1 MFMTVILFYSHGKCE
16 CVMVS
21 VKPVGRL
28 SVIGKTVNVAIFS
41 DTVKIINVKH
51 CLMVGLILLYP
62 FIPLSVTL
70 ITVQSHTSVKQ
81 FSPKNLCSHL
91 IKLKLCKI
99 VD

>member
-51 CLMVGLILLYP
+51 CLMALLVELYLFVP
-62 FIPLSVTL
+62 FNDLGHISMSQQYKRALTE
-70 ITVQSHTSVKQ
+70 
-81 FSPKNLCSHL
+81 NLCSYP
-91 IKLKLCKI
+91 IKLKRCRI
-99 VD
+99 VK